1 MSLKEI
7 AKHLGLSV
15 TTVSRALNGYDDVS
29 EETFKRVKAEA
40 DRRGYRPNSFA
51 RRLKMGKIDA
61 VGLILPTN
69 IERLN
74 DSAFMSTIGHI
85 SQELSKE
92 DVDLLLIADDFHP
105 KKSAFMRIIGSRRVD
120 ALIVAHTLEDD
131 IRLQQLQQ
139 LKFPFLALG
148 RSHLTEPY
156 AWFDFD
162 NYAGT
167 QLATQHLID
176 NGHTHIAF
184 LSESNE
190 QSFVIQRLNGY
201 LDTLAKN
208 SITFL
213 AEYLCKGVTTRREG
227 YLATQK
233 LLELPNPPTAI
244 ITDCNMQGDG
254 AAMALWQAGKLTGPD
269 PISLI
274 VFDGLPEDSIITT
287 PVASIVQSTRQQVGK
302 QIAEMILA
310 LIAGQPV
317 TQLQVLWQ
325 PELKLGETIKPHHF

>member
-7 AKHLGLSV
+7 AKQLGLSV

-29 EETFKRVKAEA
+29 EETYQRVKAEA

-74 DSAFMSTIGHI
+74 DAAFMNTVGHI
-85 SQELSKE
+85 SQSLSKK
-92 DVDLLLIADDFHP
+92 DIDLLLIADDFDP
-105 KKSAFMRIIGSRRVD
+105 QKSMFMRIIGSRRVD
-120 ALIVAHTLEDD
+120 ALIVAHTLENDP
-131 IRLQQLQQ
+131 RLQQLQR

-148 RSHLTEPY
+148 RSQLSEPY

-176 NGHTHIAF
+176 QGHQRIAF
-184 LSESNE
+184 FSEGND

-201 LDTLAKN
+201 LDTLKKN
-208 SITFL
+208 QLSFCSQ
-213 AEYLCKGVTTRREG
+213 YLCQGVTTRRDG
-227 YLATQK
+227 YLATQR
-233 LLELPNPPTAI
+233 LLALDTPPTAI

-254 AAMALWQAGKLTGPD
+254 AAMALAQADKLQGPSA
-269 PISLI
+269 ISLI
-274 VFDGLPEDSIITT
+274 VFDGLLRIALLPHRFGDCTSD
-287 PVASIVQSTRQQVGK
+287 TRTCWT
-302 QIAEMILA
+302 ANCTDDFSA
-310 LIAGQPV
+310 NRWAAC
-317 TQLQVLWQ
+317 
-325 PELKLGETIKPHHF
+325 F